1 MPDYK
6 LSNYM
11 IASQLVR
18 NTWSFKPIT
27 FEEILILTINITL
40 TIPITIIT
48 SMSTKPPTVNIMSLN
63 KTMIMIMA
71 IKESGWQVSIF

>member
-11 IASQLVR
+11 TASQLVR

-27 FEEILILTINITL
+27 FEESLIFTINITI
-40 TIPITIIT
+40 TIPITILT
-48 SMSTKPPTVNIMSLN
+48 SMRTKPPTVNIMSL
-63 KTMIMIMA
+63 K
-71 IKESGWQVSIF
+71 K